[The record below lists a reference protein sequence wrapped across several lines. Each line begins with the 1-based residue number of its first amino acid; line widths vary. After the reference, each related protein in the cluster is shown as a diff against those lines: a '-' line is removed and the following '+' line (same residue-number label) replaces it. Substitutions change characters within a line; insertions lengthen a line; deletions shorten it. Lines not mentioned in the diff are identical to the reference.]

1 MNNKQYSRIGLY
13 FFVEDLTNFSETV
26 SRLLSGLSHLDIND
40 DNIEI
45 VHLIPISSSEKINT
59 VYSNVLANLPG
70 VKKRFFDDSFKGNR
84 FMAGQAL
91 AKYLAE
97 DIENS
102 LAVFLDLDKSEMFLN
117 DEKVLR
123 KYGVEILKIK

>member
-1 MNNKQYSRIGLY
+1 MNNKQYSRIALY
-13 FFVEDLTNFSETV
+13 FFVEDLTDPYKTTSKLV
-26 SRLLSGLSHLDIND
+26 SGMAHLTIDKSV
-40 DNIEI
+40 E
-45 VHLIPISSSEKINT
+45 VLHLIPISKSEKINKIYLK
-59 VYSNVLANLPG
+59 VFDNLYG
-70 VKKRFFDDSFKGNR
+70 TKRGFFDDTFKGNR

-102 LAVFLDLDKSEMFLN
+102 LAVFLDLDKSEMFQN
-117 DEKVLR
+117 DEKILR

>member
-1 MNNKQYSRIGLY
+1 ML
-13 FFVEDLTNFSETV
+13 
-26 SRLLSGLSHLDIND
+26 
-40 DNIEI
+40 
-45 VHLIPISSSEKINT
+45 HLIPISRSAKINN
-59 VYSNVLANLPG
+59 VYHNVFSNLPG
-70 VKKRFFDDSFKGNR
+70 TKREFFDDTFKGDR

-97 DIENS
+97 DVENS

-117 DEKVLR
+117 DEKILR

>member
-1 MNNKQYSRIGLY
+1 MNNKRYSRIALY
-13 FFVEDLTNFSETV
+13 FFVEDLTDPHKTTARLV
-26 SRLLSGLSHLDIND
+26 SGMAHL
-40 DNIEI
+40 NIESH
-45 VHLIPISSSEKINT
+45 VEVLHLIPISRSAKIND
-59 VYSNVLANLPG
+59 VYHNAFSNLPG
-70 VKKRFFDDSFKGNR
+70 AKRGFFDDTFKGNR

-102 LAVFLDLDKSEMFLN
+102 LAVFLDLDKSEMFQN
-117 DEKVLR
+117 DEKILR